1 MNSLKKNWEAV
12 ELKMDNDV
20 KSALNLLGLARR
32 AGKIS
37 LGFDSA
43 EESVVKKKSKLI
55 ITAADISERTFSAFA
70 KKAESNNINIIA
82 SDIPMTELGAAV
94 GKLVGVVSVN
104 DEGFAKKLQQLL
116 A

>member
-1 MNSLKKNWEAV
+1 
-12 ELKMDNDV
+12 MDNNIR
-20 KSALNLLGLARR
+20 SALNLLGLARR
-32 AGKIS
+32 AGKLS

-43 EESVVKKKSKLI
+43 EESVIKKKSRLI
-55 ITAADISERTFSAFA
+55 ITAVDISERTLSAFY

-82 SDIPMTELGAAV
+82 SNIPMADLGAAV

>member
-1 MNSLKKNWEAV
+1 
-12 ELKMDNDV
+12 MDNNIR
-20 KSALNLLGLARR
+20 SALNLLGLARR
-32 AGKIS
+32 AGKLS

-43 EESVVKKKSKLI
+43 EESVIKKKSRLI
-55 ITAADISERTFSAFA
+55 ITAVDISERTLSAFY

-82 SDIPMTELGAAV
+82 SNIPMADLGAAV

-116 A
+116 D

>member
-1 MNSLKKNWEAV
+1 
-12 ELKMDNDV
+12 MDNNIR
-20 KSALNLLGLARR
+20 SALNLLGLARR
-32 AGKIS
+32 AGKLS

-43 EESVVKKKSKLI
+43 EESVIKKKSRLI
-55 ITAADISERTFSAFA
+55 ITAVDISERTLSAFY
-70 KKAESNNINIIA
+70 KKTESNNINIIA
-82 SDIPMTELGAAV
+82 SNIPMADLGAAV